1 MGFFDALR
9 TDGEYMSSEAIKKY
23 EAIFAKATDEKLQEW
38 WDEKSYDPD
47 VDQRIIDVAEKELRK
62 RHLI

>member
-1 MGFFDALR
+1 MGFFDALK
-9 TDGEYMSSEAIKKY
+9 TAGEYISSETPKKY

-38 WDEKSYDPD
+38 WDEKRYDPD
-47 VDQRIIDVAEKELRK
+47 VDQRMIDVAEKELRK